1 MARKRRRS
9 NRKRTKKEPPL
20 ITIIIAMAVIAGFLL
35 RIALFIITFV
45 YELVTFHTSGYKD
58 KTNVGFLKTYFNKG
72 NYGEFSFYR
81 RLARIIDKENIFVN
95 VYLDNIN
102 TDLTEVDM
110 IAISNN
116 GVYVFEVKN
125 YRGYIYGSQNDR
137 YWTQVFHRNSKF
149 QFFNPL
155 RQNYAHIKAVEN
167 ILNVP
172 AEQII
177 PVIAFSQKSK
187 LQKINID
194 DDTHVYHFN
203 QALRLVRSYEKNS
216 RNLLSDIDLIS
227 YRNLIPNYTHASELV
242 KQSHIDSVTEHVE
255 NINRAQDN
263 KRGCN
268 ELNS

>member
-1 MARKRRRS
+1 MARKRRRT

-137 YWTQVFHRNSKF
+137 KSTRLNS
-149 QFFNPL
+149 
-155 RQNYAHIKAVEN
+155 
-167 ILNVP
+167 
-172 AEQII
+172 
-177 PVIAFSQKSK
+177 S
-187 LQKINID
+187 
-194 DDTHVYHFN
+194 HV
-203 QALRLVRSYEKNS
+203 A
-216 RNLLSDIDLIS
+216 IS
-227 YRNLIPNYTHASELV
+227 YAV
-242 KQSHIDSVTEHVE
+242 F
-255 NINRAQDN
+255 
-263 KRGCN
+263 C
-268 ELNS
+268 